1 MSNYK
6 WVFAPRFRRNAF
18 GWRSD
23 KPIERIKEALAEIRA
38 VARKEP
44 VLAAE
49 GAIVL
54 LEKLSPALM
63 GVDSSSGALGT
74 AVNRAIEA
82 LVPLVV
88 QANVDLA
95 IRQRWLERLWEAIQ
109 EDEMPYIEHLAD
121 FWGDLCIGKDIA
133 SDWAD
138 RFLPILQRMWSPQE
152 TAFGYFQGTDACLS
166 ALLAAGRTEELLTL
180 VDLAKYKSWH
190 TRRWGFKALIA
201 LGRKA
206 EAVRYAE
213 ASRGLNAPEGQIAQA
228 CEALL
233 LSSGLVDTS
242 YARYGIE
249 ANQKTTYLATFRA
262 IAKKYPSKDPGMILQ
277 DLVQN
282 SPGAEGKWFAAA
294 KDAGLLDLA
303 IDLAMRSPT
312 DPLTLGR
319 AARDYAVKEPKFA
332 MAAGLASLQ
341 WMARGYGYELTGMDV
356 SQAYQAVMDA
366 GRAMGLPNGQIEQ
379 QVRRVVITES
389 AAGNFV
395 ERILKL

>member
-23 KPIERIKEALAEIRA
+23 KPIERIKEALVEIRA

-74 AVNRAIEA
+74 AVNRAIGA

-95 IRQRWLERLWEAIQ
+95 TRQRWLERLWEAIQ

-213 ASRGLNAPEGQIAQA
+213 ASRGLNASEGQIAQA

-233 LSSGLVDTS
+233 LSSGLADEA

-277 DLVQN
+277 DLVQS

-303 IDLAMRSPT
+303 IDLATRSPT

-332 MAAGLASLQ
+332 MASGLASLQ

-379 QVRRVVITES
+379 QVRRVVTTDS

>member
-23 KPIERIKEALAEIRA
+23 KPIERIKEALVEIRA

-88 QANVDLA
+88 QANVDLVT
-95 IRQRWLERLWEAIQ
+95 RQRWLERLWEAIQ

-213 ASRGLNAPEGQIAQA
+213 ASRGLNASEGQIAQA

-233 LSSGLVDTS
+233 LSSGLADEA

-277 DLVQN
+277 DLVQS

-332 MAAGLASLQ
+332 MASGLASLQ

-379 QVRRVVITES
+379 QVRRVVTTDS

>member
-23 KPIERIKEALAEIRA
+23 KPIERIKEALVEIRA

-88 QANVDLA
+88 QANVDLVT
-95 IRQRWLERLWEAIQ
+95 RQRWLERLWEAIQ

-121 FWGDLCIGKDIA
+121 FWGDLCISKDIA

-213 ASRGLNAPEGQIAQA
+213 ASRGLNASEGQIAQA

-233 LSSGLVDTS
+233 LSSGLADEA

-277 DLVQN
+277 DLVQS

-303 IDLAMRSPT
+303 IELAMRSPT

-332 MAAGLASLQ
+332 MASGLASLQ

-379 QVRRVVITES
+379 QVRRVVTTDS

>member
-18 GWRSD
+18 GWRSN

-38 VARKEP
+38 VACKEP

-95 IRQRWLERLWEAIQ
+95 TRQSWLERLWEAIQ

-121 FWGDLCIGKDIA
+121 FWGDLCISKDIA
-133 SDWAD
+133 SDWVD

-233 LSSGLVDTS
+233 LSSGLADAA

>member
-95 IRQRWLERLWEAIQ
+95 TRQRWLERLWEAIQ

-233 LSSGLVDTS
+233 LSSGLADEA

>member
-23 KPIERIKEALAEIRA
+23 KPIERIKEALVEIRA

-95 IRQRWLERLWEAIQ
+95 TRQRWLERLWEAIQ

-213 ASRGLNAPEGQIAQA
+213 ASRGLNASEGQIAQA

-233 LSSGLVDTS
+233 LSSGLADEA

-379 QVRRVVITES
+379 QVRRVVTTES

>member
-1 MSNYK
+1 MSNYE

-63 GVDSSSGALGT
+63 GVESSSGALGA

-95 IRQRWLERLWEAIQ
+95 TSQRWLERLWEAIQ

-121 FWGDLCIGKDIA
+121 FWGDLCISKDIA

-166 ALLAAGRTEELLTL
+166 ALLAAGRTEELLML

-190 TRRWGFKALIA
+190 TRRWGIKALIA

-233 LSSGLVDTS
+233 LSSGLADAA

-262 IAKKYPSKDPGMILQ
+262 IAKKYPSKRSGDDPPGLGAKLTGRRGQMVCRCQGCRPVGPRDRLGNAQ
-277 DLVQN
+277 PDRPPDLG
-282 SPGAEGKWFAAA
+282 PRC
-294 KDAGLLDLA
+294 AGL
-303 IDLAMRSPT
+303 RSERAKVCH
-312 DPLTLGR
+312 GR
-319 AARDYAVKEPKFA
+319 RAGVSAVDGQGLWVRTHWHGRF
-332 MAAGLASLQ
+332 AGLSSCDGCRSGDGLAQ
-341 WMARGYGYELTGMDV
+341 RPDRT
-356 SQAYQAVMDA
+356 A
-366 GRAMGLPNGQIEQ
+366 GA
-379 QVRRVVITES
+379 
-389 AAGNFV
+389 
-395 ERILKL
+395 

>member
-95 IRQRWLERLWEAIQ
+95 TRQRWLERLWEAIQ

-233 LSSGLVDTS
+233 LSSGLADEA

-303 IDLAMRSPT
+303 TDLAMRSPT

-356 SQAYQAVMDA
+356 SQTYQAVMDA

-379 QVRRVVITES
+379 QVRRVVAIES

>member
-95 IRQRWLERLWEAIQ
+95 TRQRWLERLWEAIQ

-233 LSSGLVDTS
+233 LSSGLVDAS

-356 SQAYQAVMDA
+356 SQTYQAVMDA